1 MPLPDHSARPLP
13 TIPSGGKLKLEPDL
27 RQRHGPMN
35 RLAQRLIGSVFSRMS
50 PSLREA
56 AAALLERD
64 YEAISYGR
72 LASWGYRPAAIIDV
86 GAYRGQWSLK
96 ARRIFGTMPTLMI
109 EAQEGLLPNLEEIA
123 AAEENLF
130 VAHAL
135 LAARDGQSAQFFEM
149 GTGSSMF
156 PETSDAPRTADRQLT
171 QSLDQVVAVRLGAVT
186 NCFMKIDVQGAELEV
201 LAGGLSVLSGCSL
214 VQLELAMLQYNQG
227 APLLPEVVEWMAQ
240 HDWLPIEVS
249 GFSRPRD
256 RLVQI
261 DMLFAPTNSELRPT
275 SFHF

>member
-1 MPLPDHSARPLP
+1 
-13 TIPSGGKLKLEPDL
+13 
-27 RQRHGPMN
+27 
-35 RLAQRLIGSVFSRMS
+35 MS
-50 PSLREA
+50 PSFREVA
-56 AAALLERD
+56 AKLLERD

-72 LASWGYRPAAIIDV
+72 LATWGYRPAAIIDV

-96 ARRIFGTMPTLMI
+96 ARRIFGTIPTLMI
-109 EAQEGLLPNLEEIA
+109 EAQEGLLSNLEEIA
-123 AAEENLF
+123 ASNENLL
-130 VAHAL
+130 VTHAL
-135 LAARDGQSAQFFEM
+135 LGARDGQLVRFFEM

-156 PETSDAPRTADRQLT
+156 PETSNAPRTADRQLT
-171 QSLDQVVAVRLGAVT
+171 QSLDQVVARRLGAVT

-201 LAGGLSVLSGCSL
+201 LAGGHSVLSGCSL
-214 VQLELAMLQYNQG
+214 VQLELAMLQYNEG
-227 APLLPEVVEWMAQ
+227 APLLPEVVEWMAR

-275 SFHF
+275 LFRF